1 MRYADASTK
10 EKAIIIPPDQE
21 QTTLAF
27 KVSSASTS
35 QNGGK
40 KGRTK
45 KTTSNN
51 RPPSATKAPATLH
64 SIPLSPTRQ
73 LKRPRY
79 PRPSSSSHPD
89 SAFRLPKGVPV
100 ISLLSDDD
108 SDDAAIERWL
118 SRPSAGSSSTT
129 SSYAQGQNKTVSN
142 SETST
147 PRVRNDSRPQTP
159 LDETGEEGAEDVDQL
174 SWSDEEGSVVPTHVA
189 RALKNKAAKQSRQQ
203 RNDRSSSMDR
213 PRKRGRPSNSG
224 RPSATKSQHV
234 VVTEPSAHEA
244 RLLNPP
250 ALPASRWKHA

>member
-10 EKAIIIPPDQE
+10 ENAIIIPPDQE

-45 KTTSNN
+45 TKSNN
-51 RPPSATKAPATLH
+51 GSPAATKAPATLH

-118 SRPSAGSSSTT
+118 GRPPVDASARPQQVQRPSGITSSST
-129 SSYAQGQNKTVSN
+129 SPM
-142 SETST
+142 
-147 PRVRNDSRPQTP
+147 PRVLDDSQPQIP
-159 LDETGEEGAEDVDQL
+159 RDETDEEGEEDVDQL
-174 SWSDEEGSVVPTHVA
+174 SWSDEEETAVPTHVA
-189 RALKNKAAKQSRQQ
+189 RARKNKAAKQSRQQ
-203 RNDRSSSMDR
+203 RNDRSSSTAR
-213 PRKRGRPSNSG
+213 PMKRGRPSDSG
-224 RPSATKSQHV
+224 RPAATQTQPV
-234 VVTEPSAHEA
+234 VSTQPSANDA
-244 RLLNPP
+244 RLLSPP
-250 ALPASRWKHA
+250 ALPTPRWKHLE